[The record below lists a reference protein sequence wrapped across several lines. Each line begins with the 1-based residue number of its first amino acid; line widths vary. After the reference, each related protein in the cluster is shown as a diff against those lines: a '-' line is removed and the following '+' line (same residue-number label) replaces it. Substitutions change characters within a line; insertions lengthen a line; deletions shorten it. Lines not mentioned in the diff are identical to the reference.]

1 MPAIKT
7 HLERRRVRRV
17 VQRGQAMPFALVF
30 LVVGAAALYLAF
42 NAAQL
47 AHAKTKEQDTA
58 DSAAFSVGVLQ
69 ARDLNFAAYTNRA
82 MVANQVAAAQM
93 VSIKS
98 YVDELAGT
106 YQSTHWFDTF
116 IESTALISEP
126 WTVPKQAGNAVL
138 EVAKSA
144 LDTAARIATVAI
156 DGLDKAL
163 STEQA
168 AFHDSI
174 VLQIPVVAEEVAQAN
189 EPNSHVT
196 KTYFATRGALALNST
211 LSFAKRTTPAG
222 KTGTDRFADV
232 VTDKTTLDQFV
243 QQRGANIRDP
253 FVASIVEECP
263 GFSLIA
269 ADNNHLGGTQLRQD
283 KRGWESLDATDVNG
297 AWVCVF
303 EVGAVGGPII
313 DAAGNGGAANGPGGS
328 YSSSQ
333 GYGGYSNFGGSLT
346 NALTEIAA
354 RKQYGMGA
362 GRSLSKT
369 DGGLQPYLELA
380 TLKTPADGDDFNRA
394 PAITVEVQRASSSIR
409 TTDQLHVGTGR
420 LQVTDGTASNQMR
433 SAASASAY
441 FIRPADSSAG
451 AAGALNNL
459 THWKR
464 DDNKWEYP
472 SLFNPY
478 WQSSLVAT
486 NLTALE
492 AADLAQSAGAP

>member
-1 MPAIKT
+1 
-7 HLERRRVRRV
+7 
-17 VQRGQAMPFALVF
+17 MPFALVF

-93 VSIKS
+93 ASIKS

-106 YQSTHWFDTF
+106 YKNTHGFDFF
-116 IESTALISEP
+116 IESTALTAEAT
-126 WTVPKQAGNAVL
+126 WTLPKQGGSAVL
-138 EVAKSA
+138 NVAKSA
-144 LDTAARIATVAI
+144 LDTATRIATVAI
-156 DGLDKAL
+156 DGLDKVL

-168 AFHDSI
+168 AFHDSML
-174 VLQIPVVAEEVAQAN
+174 LQIPVVAEEVAQAN
-189 EPNSHVT
+189 ESNSHAT

-211 LSFAKRTTPAG
+211 LNFAKRNTPAG
-222 KTGTDRFADV
+222 QTGKDRFADV

-243 QQRGANIRDP
+243 QQRGPNIRDP

-263 GFSLIA
+263 GFSAIV
-269 ADNNHLGGTQLRQD
+269 ADNNHRGGTQLRPD

-297 AWVCVF
+297 FWICYF
-303 EVGAVGGPII
+303 EVGVAGGPII
-313 DAAGNGGAANGPGGS
+313 GDAGSGGAANGPGGS
-328 YSSSQ
+328 YSGTQ
-333 GYGGYSNFGGSLT
+333 GYGGYDNFGG
-346 NALTEIAA
+346 ALTSALTRIAA
-354 RKQYGMGA
+354 TDQYDKGP
-362 GRSLSKT
+362 GRSLSSSN
-369 DGGLQPYLELA
+369 GGLQPYLELS

-409 TTDQLHVGTGR
+409 TTDQLHIANGR
-420 LQVTDGTASNQMR
+420 LQVTDGTANNQMR
-433 SAASASAY
+433 SVASASAY

-451 AAGALNNL
+451 VAGALNNL

-472 SLFNPY
+472 SLFSPY

-486 NLTALE
+486 NMAALE